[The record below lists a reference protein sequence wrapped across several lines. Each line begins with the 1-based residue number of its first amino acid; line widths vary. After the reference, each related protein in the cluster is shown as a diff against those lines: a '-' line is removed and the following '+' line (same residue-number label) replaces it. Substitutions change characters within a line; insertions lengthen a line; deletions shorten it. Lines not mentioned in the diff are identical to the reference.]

1 MIKIFNEHLEKY
13 CKEHIVGVQSHINY
27 DALSSLESKYIKENI
42 KHILGAKP
50 NEFQKILNDKT
61 LKKIDKEKLT
71 KAFVG
76 GYPKDKKGGLVGYAK
91 FIKKDDNNYDAYR
104 LAEKLQVNVCPYC
117 NINSTFTVIEE
128 ENKKITRPE
137 FDHFYDKASYPVLS
151 LSFYNLIPCCH
162 ICNSTLKGSIKF
174 SVSTHVN
181 PYSDSFNKHAK
192 FKLKIEDT
200 TFYHSVDGFKL
211 ELEFDDKK
219 AENSAEVFKIKER
232 YNKHKDLILE
242 LIQKQEMYPD
252 SYIDELLLNYE
263 GVLFKNREDLLRFIT
278 CGYTDDESINKRPL
292 SKLIKDIS
300 KELGLT

>member
-13 CKEHIVGVQSHINY
+13 CKEHIIGVQSHINY
-27 DALSSLESKYIKENI
+27 DALSSSESKYIKENI

-50 NEFQKILNDKT
+50 NEFQEILNDET

-137 FDHFYDKASYPVLS
+137 FDHFYDKATNPILA
-151 LSFYNLIPCCH
+151 LSFYNLIPSCH
-162 ICNSTLKGSIKF
+162 ICNATLKGSEEF
-174 SVSTHVN
+174 SMKTHIN
-181 PYSDSFNKHAK
+181 PYSDSLDELAK
-192 FKLKIEDT
+192 FHLKIEDS
-200 TFYHSVDGFKL
+200 TFYHSIDGFDLKL
-211 ELEFDDKK
+211 ETEDERATNQIKIFELETLYQ
-219 AENSAEVFKIKER
+219 N
-232 YNKHKDLILE
+232 HKDIILE
-242 LIQKQEMYPD
+242 LIQKEAIYNE
-252 SYIDELLLNYE
+252 SYLDELLTQYE
-263 GVLFKNREDLLRFIT
+263 GTLFKNREDLQRLISG
-278 CGYTDDESINKRPL
+278 GYVSDEEIGK
-292 SKLIKDIS
+292 
-300 KELGLT
+300 